1 MSKRK
6 QLIQNVFE
14 RIKETSEKD
23 TKYGWSDDLA
33 DAIEKKIK
41 FKISSRTLSRY
52 YDAYIDGIDEEKG
65 IETLILNRLS
75 QYLGF
80 NDYEDFCTTIEKK
93 GENASKT
100 IVKIGVD
107 NNEASSISGGTGVNI
122 SIINTNE
129 VASSGDN
136 ERDPGLIGRI
146 KENGLGILEMT
157 FVLLMVTGGVVFSN
171 NKGSVSRGLISNWDP
186 IAVDKP
192 FMYWDG
198 DRYMA
203 TDSSSLGPQID
214 VIPMDKFRFKY
225 FKKITRP
232 DTLNA
237 TNSMGKVWY
246 DKTNNN
252 VEFFTSYGK
261 HPVNDKALKNVSEH
275 ILYHYAGYQQSDSI
289 EVE

>member
-6 QLIQNVFE
+6 QLIHNIFE

-52 YDAYIDGIDEEKG
+52 YDAYIDGTDEEKG

-100 IVKIGVD
+100 TVKIGVD
-107 NNEASSISGGTGVNI
+107 NHEVSLIDGVPAVNI
-122 SIINTNE
+122 HIENTNT
-129 VASSGDN
+129 VTPPPSDIDQVSGPS
-136 ERDPGLIGRI
+136 EFI
-146 KENGLGILEMT
+146 KKNGLGILEMT
-157 FVLLMVTGGVVFSN
+157 FVLLMVTGGVFFSN
-171 NKGSVSRGLISNWDP
+171 NRNSGARGLMSNWNP
-186 IAVDKP
+186 IEIDKP

-198 DRYMA
+198 DRYLA

-214 VIPMDKFRFKY
+214 VIAMDKFRFKY

-232 DTLNA
+232 DTLTTA
-237 TNSMGKVWY
+237 NSIGKVWY
-246 DKTNNN
+246 DKSNNN

-261 HPVNDKALKNVSEH
+261 HPVNDKALKDVSER
-275 ILYHYAGYQQSDSI
+275 ILNNYAGQQSDSL

>member
-136 ERDPGLIGRI
+136 ERDPGLIDRI

-157 FVLLMVTGGVVFSN
+157 FVLLMVMGGVVFSN

-186 IAVDKP
+186 ITVDKP

-261 HPVNDKALKNVSEH
+261 HPINDKALKDVSER
-275 ILYHYAGYQQSDSI
+275 ILNHYAGYQQSDSI